1 MNVSPDFSLPI
12 RTVAPYFIGGI
23 VFNILAML
31 SLTGGEASMALND
44 YRVLGWVHLY
54 LIGFVM
60 MSIIGAMGQMS
71 VVVGEVYH
79 AYPDLFRW
87 IFPLLGIGTAMLS
100 AGFYGNPQWMMVGGA
115 LLLGALG
122 LFGTNL
128 FFTLR
133 RSRRRTAIIR
143 SMQWSTFF
151 LGIGLLI
158 GLAMASGYAGM
169 STLEASGFRNAHVF
183 ALIGG
188 YVMINIMGV
197 STVLLPMFGA
207 CDRPADNDYTIG
219 FAMMSAAVGMMVVS
233 LWIPWLSIV
242 SFVVAMGSV
251 IYYMIRVYRVFTSKK
266 RPYSDIWERSVA
278 VAFVSLLAAVVC
290 GMYGVVY
297 ESEQGIKIAFW
308 LFASGFLGFL
318 ISAHLYKIVPFLVW
332 FERFAPLIEERA
344 VPPMHELLPKRLAAL
359 QWATAIIGVSAT
371 AIALMMENTILMRS
385 GVTVMAVSGVL
396 LLTVIVN
403 ILRFK
408 GETA

>member
-122 LFGTNL
+122 LFGTDL

-133 RSRRRTAIIR
+133 RSLRRTAIIR

-251 IYYMIRVYRVFTSKK
+251 IYYMIRVYRIFTSKK

-371 AIALMMENTILMRS
+371 AIALMMENTVLMRS
-385 GVTVMAVSGVL
+385 GVTVMALSGVL